1 MGESKL
7 MGSQEWEAGRQQ
19 SVGAQLWPV
28 GVQGYDRVEH
38 SLLILGSLSLGWGI
52 GNCVGWALSRSV
64 FWGWLIGC
72 WDSWHTGH
80 LWLQCGCDVGLC
92 VELSDV
98 SEVIIDSVSRLCCL
112 DGDISPQEF
121 VVVKGDSNRS
131 INTYILKL

>member
-1 MGESKL
+1 MC
-7 MGSQEWEAGRQQ
+7 
-19 SVGAQLWPV
+19 
-28 GVQGYDRVEH
+28 
-38 SLLILGSLSLGWGI
+38 LGWDI
-52 GNCVGWALSRSV
+52 GNCACSALSRSV

-80 LWLQCGCDVGLC
+80 LWLQCGCDIRLC

-121 VVVKGDSNRS
+121 VVVKGDYNRS
-131 INTYILKL
+131 INTYYILKL